1 MWTRPEAKWRVS
13 AGFWLVL
20 GVLFYLDEGKSEA
33 KRS

>member
-20 GVLFYLDEGKSEA
+20 GVLFYLDEGVGLLH
-33 KRS
+33 